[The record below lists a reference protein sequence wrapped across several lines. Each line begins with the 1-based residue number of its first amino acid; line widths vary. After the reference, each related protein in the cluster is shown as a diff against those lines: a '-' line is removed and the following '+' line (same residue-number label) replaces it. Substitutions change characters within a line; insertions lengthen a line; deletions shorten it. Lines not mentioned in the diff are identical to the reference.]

1 MVNVEQGMN
10 AKQVVAQLKQVL
22 ESLEHDYAAL
32 GYEFA
37 YNGVTQ
43 IPHYGRIAV
52 YAVTGGSE
60 GHYVHV
66 DLITGVGE
74 HTNLLLVKTF
84 AGMTHARQIANT
96 LADAMEV

>member
-1 MVNVEQGMN
+1 MVRVEQGMN
-10 AKQVVAQLKQVL
+10 PKVVVASLRQVL

-32 GYEFA
+32 GPQFA
-37 YNGVTQ
+37 YNGVTE

-66 DLITGVGE
+66 DLVTGVQE